1 MSASIESALELRPI
15 CAKLAGMTRINVR
28 LKKRLNPPRRTGRDR
43 TRTYTLV
50 WRQDGKLRREALRT
64 VKTEEEAEKW
74 RQQKEEELN
83 IGSDFERLFGDLL
96 EKLRSE
102 FGELVARLSIVEEK
116 VERLSEHI
124 SN

>member
-1 MSASIESALELRPI
+1 
-15 CAKLAGMTRINVR
+15 MTRINVR